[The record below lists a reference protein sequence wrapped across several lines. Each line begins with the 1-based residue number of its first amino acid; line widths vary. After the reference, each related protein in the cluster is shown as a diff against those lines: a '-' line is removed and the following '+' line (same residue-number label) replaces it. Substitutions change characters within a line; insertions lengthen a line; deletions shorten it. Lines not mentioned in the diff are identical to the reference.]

1 MSYSTDVADFM
12 GTLGG
17 SFYEEATNESNESLE
32 DHSNPGDSGI
42 ELEPGNLNALL
53 GNFDEAFVNGSND
66 VHLKAKL
73 LESRVDKMMAEM
85 SHVQKI
91 IVESN
96 IQDSSTIFSEEDE
109 FQDPIGDF
117 EVDNGPQV
125 NIFFSSRHGFIPLQ
139 NNILACTY
147 NSYLQD
153 MQKDIDKAIHD
164 AVKQLNCD
172 MEHMKARLAS
182 VEHLVSAIKSSS
194 DSNTS
199 KSFLGELSPS
209 TTAFVVIWPFIA
221 FVMMKICNKP

>member
-1 MSYSTDVADFM
+1 
-12 GTLGG
+12 
-17 SFYEEATNESNESLE
+17 
-32 DHSNPGDSGI
+32 
-42 ELEPGNLNALL
+42 
-53 GNFDEAFVNGSND
+53 
-66 VHLKAKL
+66 
-73 LESRVDKMMAEM
+73 
-85 SHVQKI
+85 
-91 IVESN
+91 
-96 IQDSSTIFSEEDE
+96 
-109 FQDPIGDF
+109 
-117 EVDNGPQV
+117 
-125 NIFFSSRHGFIPLQ
+125 
-139 NNILACTY
+139 
-147 NSYLQD
+147 